1 MEEYLIATNVDG
13 CLIGDYYSEIIT
25 DVNKATILLQKIKQA
40 DPNARLVKVVKE
52 RKENA

>member
-1 MEEYLIATNVDG
+1 MEEYPIVTNVDG

-25 DVNKATILLQKIKQA
+25 DLNKATTLLQNIKQV
-40 DPNARLVKVVKE
+40 DPNARLVKVVQE